1 MKLNIKKTS
10 ILFISLMIILNIVFS
25 LFYISVHANHECHD
39 EHCDICCTIT
49 SCKDIIHS
57 LINKPQENTI
67 LAHIVLK
74 SLVFIL
80 KKPKKV
86 LFFLGFLIIFLYKI
100 YLLSFI
106 KNVYSYT
113 NI

>member
-74 SLVFIL
+74 SLVFIILPTILILVEPTLVNL
-80 KKPKKV
+80 K
-86 LFFLGFLIIFLYKI
+86 IKI
-100 YLLSFI
+100 
-106 KNVYSYT
+106 T
-113 NI
+113 N